1 MLLLT
6 DPIDDFWL
14 ANTTE
19 YAGKAFQSITRGEV
33 DISKVGDTA
42 EDDAGP
48 EVVLS
53 DSFVAKIRQTLGENV
68 ADVRGSS
75 NLETSLSRLVSDE
88 NGMDPQMERMMRM
101 HNPDFKGIAKD
112 SRSECQ
118 TSADQ
123 GVQRQDG
130 KW

>member
-1 MLLLT
+1 MRSPHLESFQAKGIDVLLLT

-42 EDDAGP
+42 EDDAAP

-75 NLETSLSRLVSDE
+75 TLRQACPGWCPTRMAWTRKW
-88 NGMDPQMERMMRM
+88 NG
-101 HNPDFKGIAKD
+101 
-112 SRSECQ
+112 
-118 TSADQ
+118 
-123 GVQRQDG
+123 
-130 KW
+130 